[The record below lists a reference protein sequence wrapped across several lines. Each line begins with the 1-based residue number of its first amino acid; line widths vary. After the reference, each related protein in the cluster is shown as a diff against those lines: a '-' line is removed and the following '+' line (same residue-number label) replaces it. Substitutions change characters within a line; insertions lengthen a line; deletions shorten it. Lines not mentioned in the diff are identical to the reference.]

1 MPNSTI
7 NQAINKLN
15 TILPSIQLYLNNST
29 PITYSENNISIV
41 IDGKE
46 VFIKKPYLK
55 GITDVAQKFNSNNF
69 LNFVDVST
77 DRISFET
84 LQSKILSLQN
94 LSNPDYNKI
103 TNAAKWIQSAS
114 NTTSDTE
121 RMLFSWF
128 AIESLLN
135 LPNNYRNAL
144 NAKGLLDI
152 ATCIIPVFI
161 VRNYYLHNRHR
172 LVDLLYHN
180 YTNFS
185 NRANV
190 PDEINK
196 KLFSKSSIE
205 YQLVFEHIRTILN
218 SISEEL
224 MSDQLID
231 FIKFFDKNN
240 ASVKNLHKSI
250 TNEVIYIYC
259 MRNHIVHNATIVGRQ
274 LKYYSNRTLHYAASL
289 FNAILYVSSSN
300 NLSLDETIIK
310 IYLDSKL
317 FEDVIKSELKDYAL
331 DSKAILGINPK

>member
-1 MPNSTI
+1 MRI
-7 NQAINKLN
+7 I
-15 TILPSIQLYLNNST
+15 
-29 PITYSENNISIV
+29 IV

-84 LQSKILSLQN
+84 LQSKILSLKN
-94 LSNPDYNKI
+94 LSKPDYNKI
-103 TNAAKWIQSAS
+103 TNAAKWIQSAN

-161 VRNYYLHNRHR
+161 VRNYYLHNKHR

-190 PDEINK
+190 PDVVKAI
-196 KLFSKSSIE
+196 FSKSSIE
-205 YQLVFEHIRTILN
+205 YQLVFEHIGKILN
-218 SISEEL
+218 SISEES

-240 ASVKNLHKSI
+240 ARDKNLHKRI
-250 TNEVIYIYC
+250 TNEVKYIYC

-317 FEDVIKSELKDYAL
+317 FEDAIISELNSYKL
-331 DSKAILGINPK
+331 DSKAILDINPK